1 MAEKDRNSYGNIF
14 KAIGLFG
21 GVKVIQIIVG
31 IIKNK
36 LVAMLLGPSGMGIF
50 GLITSN
56 TQLVKTLTD
65 CGLHTSSIREISK
78 SYTSG
83 DEDKASRTISVFR
96 KLVILTGLVG
106 SIIVLIFAEQL
117 SKISFGNYDYSLAF
131 RLVSITLL
139 LDQLCVGQTALMQG
153 TFHYK
158 WMARSSLLGSIIGL
172 FVSIPLYYVWNTKA
186 IVPVIILSSL
196 TALIL
201 SWFYSNKVKIKK
213 TTVTMRE
220 ALIEGRGMLYLGVA
234 IAASSIVRV
243 GKAYGLRIFISHFGG
258 IAEVGLFTS
267 GMALSIQY
275 VDVIL
280 SSMGSDYSPRLSA
293 IVDDNAKFV
302 ETINKQI
309 RLMCALLLPIMIL
322 FIVFTKELVIALYSR
337 EFIAIEGMVLW
348 MMFSMFLRA
357 ISWCL
362 SFPLVAIGN
371 PKLFFWNEFSS
382 ELYSFI
388 FSMIGYY
395 YLSFLGL
402 GLAFF
407 MTQLC
412 FSVQMLIVSRKYYHF
427 KLTKQNKNA
436 IIYNILLLTALFLVL
451 VFFKGTILGYLLSG
465 CVFILSLCYFYNQVN
480 DMVNVKDFVRTK
492 LLKKKYGNDS

>member
-1 MAEKDRNSYGNIF
+1 MAEKDRNSYGSIV

-21 GVKVIQIIVG
+21 GVKVIQILVG

-36 LVAMLLGPSGMGIF
+36 LVAVLLGPSGMGIV

-56 TQLVKTLTD
+56 TQLVKTITD

-83 DEDKASRTISVFR
+83 DEDKASRTISVFQ
-96 KLVILTGLVG
+96 KLVILTGLLG
-106 SIIVLIFAEQL
+106 SIIVLVFAKQL
-117 SKISFGNYDYSLAF
+117 SQISFGNHDYTLAF
-131 RLVSITLL
+131 RLVSLTLL

-158 WMARSSLLGSIIGL
+158 WMARSALLGSIIGL
-172 FVSIPLYYVWNTKA
+172 FISIPLYYIWNTKA
-186 IVPVIILSSL
+186 IVPVIIISSL
-196 TALIL
+196 TALLL
-201 SWFYSNKVKIKK
+201 SWYYSNKVKIKK
-213 TTVTMRE
+213 TTVSMKE
-220 ALIEGRGMLYLGVA
+220 AVVEGRGMLLLGIA
-234 IAASSIVRV
+234 IAASSIIRV

-267 GMALSIQY
+267 GMAISIQY

-293 IVDDNAKFV
+293 IVDDNNKFV
-302 ETINKQI
+302 EAINKQI

-322 FIVFTKELVIALYSR
+322 FIVFVKELVIALYSK
-337 EFIAIEGMVLW
+337 EFIAIESMVVW

-362 SFPLVAIGN
+362 SFPLVAIGS
-371 PKLFFWNEFSS
+371 PKLYFWNEFSS
-382 ELYSFI
+382 ELYSLV
-388 FSMIGYY
+388 FSVIGYY
-395 YLSFLGL
+395 CWCFLGL

-407 MTQLC
+407 LTQLC
-412 FSVQMLIVSRKYYHF
+412 FTVQMFLVSRKFYNF
-427 KLTKQNKNA
+427 RLTPQNRNS
-436 IIYNILLLTALFLVL
+436 ILCNIVFLTALFLVL
-451 VFFKGTILGYLLSG
+451 FFFKGTILGYVLSG
-465 CVFILSLCYFYNQVN
+465 CIFILSVYYFFAQVN
-480 DMVNVKDFVRTK
+480 DMINVKGFIQSKINFNNNGSVK
-492 LLKKKYGNDS
+492 